1 MSSIKEVSRSQ
12 VQRVKSALLGMEVTN
27 MKDRKRQR
35 ENRKIKKT
43 EEAISKR
50 NDFGIKDLTAF
61 NAVMQIKTNGKAAI
75 LLR

>member
-1 MSSIKEVSRSQ
+1 MEVSRCQ
-12 VQRVKSALLGMEVTN
+12 VQQVKSALLRMEVTN

-35 ENRKIKKT
+35 ENRKMKKV
-43 EEAISKR
+43 EEVISKR

>member
-1 MSSIKEVSRSQ
+1 
-12 VQRVKSALLGMEVTN
+12 

-35 ENRKIKKT
+35 ENRKMKKV
-43 EEAISKR
+43 EEVISKR

-75 LLR
+75 MLR